1 MLTPAVAY
9 YLWPTRWLGA
19 PPDGV
24 PESLPA
30 VADLS
35 QLHDVIVEVALP
47 DDLRACAFR
56 DGMLAYDF
64 AAWGEYNSETT
75 DAMDFHTPRVRVIN
89 AHLACLK
96 ATTSGDPVIAP
107 ATTENVMAVSYDDT
121 GPLEKGTFRGGSM
134 MIGGGAVQTLYFA
147 RLQGPH
153 DVPDWRFFRVHPT
166 IGTEEVERS
175 YDLLR
180 QLLECPQRDVALLR
194 AELLTRSQGAL
205 SVSDTSGALVYAWTA
220 IEGLLGDLLKRYLDE
235 NKARKVDLDPSG
247 NQPEFLNAA
256 RRKWLE
262 GAEVTARHKA
272 EILSLVDRLPF
283 DLYGTVEACRKAR
296 NKWLHDERHAS
307 YDDAAGAILAVQ
319 QLFKLSDGVDL
330 QPSA

>member
-9 YLWPTRWLGA
+9 YLWPARWLGA
-19 PPDGV
+19 APDGI

-35 QLHDVIVEVALP
+35 QLWDVIVEVDLP
-47 DDLRACAFR
+47 DGLRACAFR

-64 AAWGEYNSETT
+64 KAWGEYDETM
-75 DAMDFHTPRVRVIN
+75 DAMDFHRRHVQVIN

-107 ATTENVMAVSYDDT
+107 ATTENVIGVSYDDA
-121 GPLEKGTFRGGSM
+121 GPWEKGTFRGGSM
-134 MIGGGAVQTLYFA
+134 MTDGGASQTLYFA
-147 RLQGPH
+147 RLGAPH
-153 DVPDWRFFRVHPT
+153 DVSDWRFFRIHPV

-180 QLLECPQRDVALLR
+180 QLLRCPQRDVALLR

-220 IEGLLGDLLKRYLDE
+220 IEGLLGDLLKRYLDDNE
-235 NKARKVDLDPSG
+235 ARKVDPDPSG

-262 GAEVTARHKA
+262 GTEVTARHKA
-272 EILSLVDRLPF
+272 EILSLGDRLPF
-283 DLYGTVEACRKAR
+283 DLYCTAEACRKAR

-307 YDDAAGAILAVQ
+307 YDDAAAAILAVQ